1 MKKLTLTLAIVL
13 GLAMT
18 SFAQDFTFF
27 GGEMYQEK
35 GGLFNRGDD
44 LFEYDE
50 ELLREGYDGPM
61 IGFNH
66 GLEDDQNG
74 PLGSGIAMLLG
85 MGGAYLVAKK
95 RRED

>member
-1 MKKLTLTLAIVL
+1 MKKIVTTLTVILAL
-13 GLAMT
+13 GMT

-35 GGLFNRGDD
+35 GGLFNRGED

-50 ELLREGYDGPM
+50 EQLRTEYDGPM

-74 PLGSGIAMLLG
+74 PLGSGVAMLVSLG
-85 MGGAYLVAKK
+85 AAYLVGKK
-95 RRED
+95 RKE